1 MLKIGDILIAKDPCT
16 MEDQENQ
23 NKDALIVGKQYTIL
37 EMNYLGEF
45 LITSEIYEDHW
56 FDKVDYLDF
65 FIRVEEVKSNY
76 DELINKFR
84 EKNKTY
90 MAKIS

>member
-1 MLKIGDILIAKDPCT
+1 MKINDVLIAIDPCT
-16 MEDQENQ
+16 MEDIEG
-23 NKDALIVGKQYTIL
+23 DALIVGKEYSIKSI
-37 EMNYLGEF
+37 ENNSF
-45 LITSEIYEDHW
+45 LITSEIYEEHW
-56 FDKVDYLDF
+56 FDIPTYRDF
-65 FIRVEEVKSNY
+65 FIRVKEVKSNY